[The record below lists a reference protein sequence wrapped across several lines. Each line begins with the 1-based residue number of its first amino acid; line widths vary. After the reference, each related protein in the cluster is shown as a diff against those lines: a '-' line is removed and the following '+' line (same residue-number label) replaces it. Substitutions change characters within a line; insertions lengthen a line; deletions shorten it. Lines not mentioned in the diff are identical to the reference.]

1 MRKNQG
7 AASAMRYLTGAA
19 LIMLAGV
26 VWSVQGV
33 LIRQLHEAG
42 SWAVLFWRSLGMVPV
57 LMLWIGPTRVMPAL
71 RQVGWAGAAGGLG
84 LVLAFGGA
92 IVALQSTTVANAV
105 LLFSASPFFAAVFG
119 RVLLK
124 EPVSL
129 PTWGAILLAV
139 AGILVMVGGVG
150 QIGGGQV
157 LGTAAA
163 LISAAGFAA
172 FTVTIRWGHVAD
184 MLPAVLLGGIF
195 SALAGAG
202 AAMVSGQALAVPPFE
217 AGLAFGM
224 GAVTL
229 TGGMYLYTKGSQVV
243 PAAQATLLSL
253 IEVLLAPVWAWA
265 VLSETLSANS
275 ALGGAVLLGAVVLNA
290 GLGLRAARPKQK
302 HP

>member
-1 MRKNQG
+1 
-7 AASAMRYLTGAA
+7 MRYLTGAA

-42 SWAVLFWRSLGMVPV
+42 SWAVLFWRSFGMVPV
-57 LMLWIGPTRVMPAL
+57 LVLWIGPTRVMPAL

-172 FTVTIRWGHVAD
+172 FTVTIRWGHVDD

-195 SALAGAG
+195 SAIAGAV
-202 AAMVSGQALAVPPFE
+202 AALIAGQTLAVPPFE

-224 GAVTL
+224 GLVTL

-265 VLSETLSANS
+265 VLGETLSANS
-275 ALGGAVLLGAVVLNA
+275 ALGGAVLLTAVVLNA
-290 GLGLRAARPKQK
+290 ALGLRTARQRPKR
-302 HP
+302 P

>member
-1 MRKNQG
+1 
-7 AASAMRYLTGAA
+7 MRYLTGAA

-42 SWAVLFWRSLGMVPV
+42 SWAVLFWRSFGMVPV
-57 LMLWIGPTRVMPAL
+57 LVLWIGPTRVLPAL

-119 RVLLK
+119 RVLLN

-139 AGILVMVGGVG
+139 VGILVMVGGVG

-172 FTVTIRWGHVAD
+172 FTVTIRWGHVDD

-195 SALAGAG
+195 SAIAGAV
-202 AAMVSGQALAVPPFE
+202 AALIAGQTLAVPPFE

-224 GAVTL
+224 GVVTL

-265 VLSETLSANS
+265 VLGETLSANS
-275 ALGGAVLLGAVVLNA
+275 ALGGTVLLTAVVLNA
-290 GLGLRAARPKQK
+290 ALGLRSARPQ
-302 HP
+302 PERP

>member
-1 MRKNQG
+1 
-7 AASAMRYLTGAA
+7 MRYLTGAA

-42 SWAVLFWRSLGMVPV
+42 SWAVLFWRSFGMVPV
-57 LMLWIGPTRVMPAL
+57 LVLWIGPTRVLPAL

-172 FTVTIRWGHVAD
+172 FTVTIRWGHVDD

-195 SALAGAG
+195 SAIAGAV
-202 AAMVSGQALAVPPFE
+202 AALIAGQTLAVPPFE

-224 GAVTL
+224 GLVTL

-265 VLSETLSANS
+265 VLGETLSANS
-275 ALGGAVLLGAVVLNA
+275 ALGGAVLLAAVVLNA
-290 GLGLRAARPKQK
+290 ALGLRTARQRPKR
-302 HP
+302 P

>member
-1 MRKNQG
+1 
-7 AASAMRYLTGAA
+7 MRYLTGAA

-42 SWAVLFWRSLGMVPV
+42 SWAVLFWRSFGMVPV
-57 LMLWIGPTRVMPAL
+57 LVLWIGPTRVLPAL

-119 RVLLK
+119 RVLLN

-129 PTWGAILLAV
+129 PTWGAILLALV
-139 AGILVMVGGVG
+139 GILVMVGGVG

-172 FTVTIRWGHVAD
+172 FTVTIRWGHVDD

-195 SALAGAG
+195 SAIAGAV
-202 AAMVSGQALAVPPFE
+202 AALIAGQTLAVPPFE

-224 GAVTL
+224 GVVTL

-265 VLSETLSANS
+265 VLGETLSANS
-275 ALGGAVLLGAVVLNA
+275 ALGGTVLLTAVVLNA
-290 GLGLRAARPKQK
+290 ALGLRSARPQ
-302 HP
+302 PERP

>member
-1 MRKNQG
+1 
-7 AASAMRYLTGAA
+7 MRYLTGAA

-42 SWAVLFWRSLGMVPV
+42 SWAVLFWRSFGMVPV
-57 LMLWIGPTRVMPAL
+57 LVLWIGPTRVMPAL

-172 FTVTIRWGHVAD
+172 FTVTIRWGHVDD

-195 SALAGAG
+195 SAIAGAV
-202 AAMVSGQALAVPPFE
+202 AALIAGQTLAVPPFE

-224 GAVTL
+224 GLVTL

-265 VLSETLSANS
+265 VLGETLSANS
-275 ALGGAVLLGAVVLNA
+275 ALGGAVLLAAVVLNA
-290 GLGLRAARPKQK
+290 ALGLRTARQRPKR
-302 HP
+302 P